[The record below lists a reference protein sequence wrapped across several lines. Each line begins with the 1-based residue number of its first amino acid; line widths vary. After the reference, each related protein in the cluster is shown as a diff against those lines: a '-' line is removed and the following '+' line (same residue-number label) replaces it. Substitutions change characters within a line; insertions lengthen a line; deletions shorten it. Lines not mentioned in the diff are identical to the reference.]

1 MISFNDCNWLHN
13 PFNNINFENLNHSI
27 IINGPEGIGKK
38 LLTKKIIRTLTNIN
52 NVSLNEEDVNPDIFI
67 LNRDKI
73 LINQISYRENKNKK
87 TKPKWDELKGK
98 RDLLNFIALSPV
110 KAKNKVAALI
120 NADKIERRTQ
130 NVLLKTLEEPPDH
143 AYIILTTSR
152 PRVLLDTIYS
162 RSHVINLKPLS
173 NEDKD
178 LWLKSIGLSEYNSY
192 DFPSYYSPIQIYNEI
207 ANNNQSNFKEFISI
221 LDRHFS
227 RSESQKNII
236 KDIMDMDIDAII
248 KLNFFVEFL
257 KIILESKLRN
267 VTLSGIYKTF
277 ALYSFSN
284 LKISN
289 LILEINQM
297 RQDLYSVPQINE
309 GHMLNVIMSELLIS
323 FKR

>member
-38 LLTKKIIRTLTNIN
+38 LLTKKIISTLTNLN
-52 NVSLNEEDVNPDIFI
+52 NISLNEEDVNPDIFI

>member
-38 LLTKKIIRTLTNIN
+38 LLTKKIISTLTNLN

-236 KDIMDMDIDAII
+236 KDIMDMDIDVII

-267 VTLSGIYKTF
+267 EIIIFDRYYFDFFIQNS
-277 ALYSFSN
+277 YSLVPNS
-284 LKISN
+284 LKKLRS
-289 LILEINQM
+289 
-297 RQDLYSVPQINE
+297 DP
-309 GHMLNVIMSELLIS
+309 VIQEQP
-323 FKR
+323 

>member
-13 PFNNINFENLNHSI
+13 SFNNINFENLNHSI

-38 LLTKKIIRTLTNIN
+38 LLTKKIISTLTNLN
-52 NVSLNEEDVNPDIFI
+52 NVSLNEEDVHPDIFI

-323 FKR
+323 FKK

>member
-13 PFNNINFENLNHSI
+13 PFNNLNFENLNHSI
-27 IINGPEGIGKK
+27 IINGPDGIGKK
-38 LLTKKIIRTLTNIN
+38 LLTKKIISTLTNIN

-297 RQDLYSVPQINE
+297 RQDLYSVPKINE

-323 FKR
+323 FKK

>member
-13 PFNNINFENLNHSI
+13 PFDNINFDNLNHSI

-38 LLTKKIIRTLTNIN
+38 LLTKKIISTLTNLN

-323 FKR
+323 FKK

>member
-38 LLTKKIIRTLTNIN
+38 LLTKKIISTLTNLN
-52 NVSLNEEDVNPDIFI
+52 NVSLNEEDVHPDIFI

-323 FKR
+323 FKK

>member
-13 PFNNINFENLNHSI
+13 PFDNINFENLNHSI

-38 LLTKKIIRTLTNIN
+38 LLTKKIISTLTNLN

-207 ANNNQSNFKEFISI
+207 ANNNQSNFKEFISM

-323 FKR
+323 FKK

>member
-13 PFNNINFENLNHSI
+13 PFDNINFENLNHSI

-38 LLTKKIIRTLTNIN
+38 LLTKKIISTLTNLN

-173 NEDKD
+173 NEEKD

-192 DFPSYYSPIQIYNEI
+192 DFPSYYSPIQIYNEL
-207 ANNNQSNFKEFISI
+207 ANNNQSNFKEFITI

-236 KDIMDMDIDAII
+236 KDIMDMEIDAII

-267 VTLSGIYKTF
+267 VTLSGIYKNF

-289 LILEINQM
+289 LIMEINQM

-323 FKR
+323 FKK

>member
-1 MISFNDCNWLHN
+1 MISFNDCNWLHD
-13 PFNNINFENLNHSI
+13 PFDNLNFENLNHSI

-38 LLTKKIIRTLTNIN
+38 LLTKKIISTLTNIN

-207 ANNNQSNFKEFISI
+207 ANNNQSNFKEFITI
-221 LDRHFS
+221 LDKHFS

-267 VTLSGIYKTF
+267 ITLSGIYKTF

-297 RQDLYSVPQINE
+297 RQDLYTVPQINE
-309 GHMLNVIMSELLIS
+309 SHMLNVIMSELLIS

>member
-13 PFNNINFENLNHSI
+13 PFDNINFENLNHSI

-38 LLTKKIIRTLTNIN
+38 LLTKKIISTLTNLN

-207 ANNNQSNFKEFISI
+207 ANDNQSNFKEFISI

-323 FKR
+323 FKK

>member
-13 PFNNINFENLNHSI
+13 PFDNINFENLNHSI

-38 LLTKKIIRTLTNIN
+38 LLTKKIISTLTNIN

-323 FKR
+323 FKK

>member
-38 LLTKKIIRTLTNIN
+38 LLTKKIISTLTNLN
-52 NVSLNEEDVNPDIFI
+52 NVSLNEEDVHPDIFI

-178 LWLKSIGLSEYNSY
+178 LWLKSIGLNEYNSY

-323 FKR
+323 FKK

>member
-38 LLTKKIIRTLTNIN
+38 LLTKKIIGTLTNIN

>member
-13 PFNNINFENLNHSI
+13 PFDNINFENLNHSI

-38 LLTKKIIRTLTNIN
+38 LLTKKIISTLTNLN

-221 LDRHFS
+221 LDKHFS

-323 FKR
+323 FKK

>member
-38 LLTKKIIRTLTNIN
+38 LLTKKIIGTLTNIN

-297 RQDLYSVPQINE
+297 RKDLYTVPQINE
-309 GHMLNVIMSELLIS
+309 SHMLNVIMSELLIS

>member
-38 LLTKKIIRTLTNIN
+38 LLTKKIISTLTNLN

-323 FKR
+323 FKK

>member
-38 LLTKKIIRTLTNIN
+38 LLTKKLISTLTNIN

-207 ANNNQSNFKEFISI
+207 ANNNQSNFKEFITI
-221 LDRHFS
+221 LDKHFS

-323 FKR
+323 FKK

>member
-38 LLTKKIIRTLTNIN
+38 LLTKKIISTLTNLN

-120 NADKIERRTQ
+120 NADKFERRTQ

-207 ANNNQSNFKEFISI
+207 ANDNQSNFKEFISI

-323 FKR
+323 FKK

>member
-38 LLTKKIIRTLTNIN
+38 LLTKKIISTLTNIN

>member
-1 MISFNDCNWLHN
+1 MISFNDCKWLHN
-13 PFNNINFENLNHSI
+13 PFDNLNFENLNHSI

-38 LLTKKIIRTLTNIN
+38 LLTKKIISTLTNIN

-87 TKPKWDELKGK
+87 SKPKWDELKGK

-152 PRVLLDTIYS
+152 PSVLLDTIYS

-207 ANNNQSNFKEFISI
+207 ASNNQSNFKEFITI

-236 KDIMDMDIDAII
+236 KDIMDMDIDVII

-267 VTLSGIYKTF
+267 ITLSGIYKTF

>member
-38 LLTKKIIRTLTNIN
+38 LLTKKIISTLTNLN

-297 RQDLYSVPQINE
+297 RQDLYSVSQINE

>member
-38 LLTKKIIRTLTNIN
+38 LLTKKIISTLTNLN

-207 ANNNQSNFKEFISI
+207 ANNNQSNFKEFITI

>member
-1 MISFNDCNWLHN
+1 MISFNDCNWLHS

-38 LLTKKIIRTLTNIN
+38 LLTKKIISTLTNLN
-52 NVSLNEEDVNPDIFI
+52 NVSLNEEDVHPDIFI

-323 FKR
+323 FKK

>member
-13 PFNNINFENLNHSI
+13 PFDNINFENLNHSI

-38 LLTKKIIRTLTNIN
+38 LLTKKIISTLTNIT

-323 FKR
+323 FKK

>member
-13 PFNNINFENLNHSI
+13 PFNNLNFENLNHSI
-27 IINGPEGIGKK
+27 IINGPDGIGKK
-38 LLTKKIIRTLTNIN
+38 LLTKKIISTLTNIN

-152 PRVLLDTIYS
+152 PKVLLDTIYS

-178 LWLKSIGLSEYNSY
+178 LWLKSIGLNEYNSY

-297 RQDLYSVPQINE
+297 RQDLYSVPKINE

>member
-13 PFNNINFENLNHSI
+13 PFDNINFENLNHSI

-38 LLTKKIIRTLTNIN
+38 LLTKKIIGTLTNIN

-323 FKR
+323 FKK

>member
-38 LLTKKIIRTLTNIN
+38 LLTKKIISTLTNLN

-207 ANNNQSNFKEFISI
+207 ANNNQSNFKEFITI
-221 LDRHFS
+221 LDKHFS

>member
-13 PFNNINFENLNHSI
+13 PFDNINFENLNHSI

-38 LLTKKIIRTLTNIN
+38 LLTKKIISTLTNIN

-267 VTLSGIYKTF
+267 VTLTGIYKTF

-323 FKR
+323 FKK

>member
-38 LLTKKIIRTLTNIN
+38 LLTKKIISTLTNLN

-236 KDIMDMDIDAII
+236 KDIMDMNIDAII

>member
-13 PFNNINFENLNHSI
+13 PFDNINFENLNHSI

-38 LLTKKIIRTLTNIN
+38 LLTKKIISTLTNIN

>member
-13 PFNNINFENLNHSI
+13 PFDNINFENLNHSI
-27 IINGPEGIGKK
+27 IINGPKGIGKK
-38 LLTKKIIRTLTNIN
+38 LLTKKIIGTLTNIN

>member
-13 PFNNINFENLNHSI
+13 PFDNINFENLNHSI

-38 LLTKKIIRTLTNIN
+38 LLTKKIISTLTNIN

-207 ANNNQSNFKEFISI
+207 ANNNQSIFKEFISI

-323 FKR
+323 FKK

>member
-1 MISFNDCNWLHN
+1 MISFNDCNWLHD
-13 PFNNINFENLNHSI
+13 PFDNINFENLNHSI

-38 LLTKKIIRTLTNIN
+38 LLTKKIISTLTNLN

-323 FKR
+323 FKK

>member
-13 PFNNINFENLNHSI
+13 PFNNINFENLSHSI

-38 LLTKKIIRTLTNIN
+38 LLTKKIIGTLTNIN

>member
-13 PFNNINFENLNHSI
+13 PFDNLNFENLNHSI

-38 LLTKKIIRTLTNIN
+38 LLTKKIISTLTNIN

-152 PRVLLDTIYS
+152 PKVLLDTIYS

-207 ANNNQSNFKEFISI
+207 ANNNQSNFKEFITI

-257 KIILESKLRN
+257 KSILESKLRN

>member
-38 LLTKKIIRTLTNIN
+38 LLTKKIISTLTNLN

-207 ANNNQSNFKEFISI
+207 ANNNQSNFKEFITI
-221 LDRHFS
+221 LDKHFS

-236 KDIMDMDIDAII
+236 KDIMDMDTDAII

>member
-1 MISFNDCNWLHN
+1 MISFNDCNWLHD
-13 PFNNINFENLNHSI
+13 PFDNLNFENLNHSI

-38 LLTKKIIRTLTNIN
+38 LLTKKIISTLTNLN

>member
-13 PFNNINFENLNHSI
+13 SFNNINFENLNHSI

-38 LLTKKIIRTLTNIN
+38 LLTKKIISTLTNLN

-323 FKR
+323 FKK

>member
-38 LLTKKIIRTLTNIN
+38 LLTKKIISTLTNLN

-309 GHMLNVIMSELLIS
+309 SHMLNVIMSELLIS
-323 FKR
+323 FKK